1 MMLPALAFILF
12 APKVDLDVTYSRP
25 TGFELKMDIYKP
37 EPTFATKA
45 AVVIIH
51 GGAWIGGD
59 KRDVK
64 PLAEAFAKQGVLAAS
79 VQYRF
84 APKTRW
90 PGFYDDVQTAV
101 RYLRENSIALGID
114 PKRIGSCGASAGG
127 HLALLLGFTDTRDL
141 KSTEYGKHSSR
152 VAAVFD
158 IFGPTDMS
166 RDYPASYDMLFSAIL
181 GKEKAK
187 AGNEI
192 KAASPVNYLNKLS
205 APVFIVHG
213 TADPVVP
220 IAQSKWLEE
229 KLKLNGTLVV
239 SRYISGM
246 KHEIPTTNA
255 EVMRAME
262 EGVAWLKAQ
271 LLK

>member
-1 MMLPALAFILF
+1 MFSALCFALF
-12 APKVDLDVTYSRP
+12 APTVDVDVTYSKP
-25 TGFELKMDIYKP
+25 AGFELKMDVYRP
-37 EPTFATKA
+37 EPTLATKA

-51 GGAWIGGD
+51 GGAWIGGN
-59 KRDVK
+59 KRDMK

-79 VQYRF
+79 VQYRL

-101 RYLRENSIALGID
+101 RYLRENATKFGID
-114 PKRIGSCGASAGG
+114 PRRIGSCGASAGG
-127 HLALLLGFTDTRDL
+127 HLALLLGFTETRDL
-141 KSTEYGKHSSR
+141 KTTEYAKHSSR
-152 VAAVFD
+152 VSAVFD

-166 RDYPASYDMLFSAIL
+166 RDYPQSYDMLFNAVL
-181 GKEKAK
+181 GKPKAQ
-187 AGNEI
+187 AGEEI
-192 KAASPVNYLNKLS
+192 KAASPVNFLNKLS

-239 SRYISGM
+239 SRYIDGM
-246 KHEIPTTNA
+246 KHEIPASNA
-255 EVMRAME
+255 TVMQAMQ
-262 EGVAWLKAQ
+262 EGVGWLKTQ
-271 LLK
+271 LLR